1 MPAASV
7 ESLILNRGCVM
18 QVAAPALVP
27 FGADQTVYLAID
39 SFGRGDCYREI
50 EIERPDIE
58 AIIADLL
65 AGQFNEPVRVMAF
78 NTLEHWSEDL
88 SKEVAAEIQAQCDIE
103 NVAVPEHVRDFVE
116 RYTRQ
121 AAIRPAFCV

>member
-1 MPAASV
+1 
-7 ESLILNRGCVM
+7 M
-18 QVAAPALVP
+18 QMVAPALVP

-39 SFGRGDCYREI
+39 SFGRGNRYRET

-58 AIIADLL
+58 AIISDLL

-78 NTLEHWSEDL
+78 NTLEHWMRDL
-88 SKEVAAEIQAQCDIE
+88 SREVAAEIQARCDIE
-103 NVAVPEHVRDFVE
+103 NIPVPEHVRDFVE

-121 AAIRPAFCV
+121 AAIEPCCA